1 MGAAGLHPWWTN
13 VRDAAPA
20 RAQINAAPSRM
31 RTHDHDHEDE
41 MNNRID
47 TDLLLAERSDQIAH
61 LIDELRNAKALS
73 DKLQTLLDSKTHQ
86 VEALHKELDTAL
98 KANELITEA
107 AKAWQSRTEAA
118 ERERAAV
125 TTLLIAHADGAFL
138 VGDPS
143 PEDLARHVVDKLAT
157 DGEPDMD
164 TVPLEVLLDTVRTF
178 LDDEQE
184 ITVLSGTDGVIVNML
199 DRKFFGLTSEVRDL
213 LDHGAAL
220 RRNLFQ
226 L

>member
-1 MGAAGLHPWWTN
+1 
-13 VRDAAPA
+13 
-20 RAQINAAPSRM
+20 
-31 RTHDHDHEDE
+31 

-47 TDLLLAERSDQIAH
+47 TDLLLAERADQVAH
-61 LIDELRNAKALS
+61 LSDELRNAKALA

-86 VEALHKELDTAL
+86 ADALHKELDNAIA
-98 KANELITEA
+98 ANELITTA
-107 AKAWQSRTEAA
+107 ANLWQDRAEQAA
-118 ERERAAV
+118 RDRAAV

-143 PEDLARHVVDKLAT
+143 PEEIARHVLAKLAT
-157 DGEPDMD
+157 DAEPDMD